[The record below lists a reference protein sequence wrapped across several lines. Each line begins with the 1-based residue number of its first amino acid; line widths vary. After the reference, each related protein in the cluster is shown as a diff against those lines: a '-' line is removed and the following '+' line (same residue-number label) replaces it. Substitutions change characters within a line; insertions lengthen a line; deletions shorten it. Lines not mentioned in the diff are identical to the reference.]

1 MHEARTFL
9 QDLALVCCV
18 AAVVAVI
25 FRRLRQPE
33 ALGYLL
39 AGIIV
44 GPHVPIPL
52 FVDSARIHDLSELGV
67 ILVMFAI
74 GIELSVGRFLR
85 VLPTAGLAGLIQIGG
100 MLWLGYIVGRLFGWT
115 WQESLFAGA
124 LVSISSTM
132 IVASTFAEQKVEPRL
147 SELAFGILI
156 VEDLAAVLLI
166 TLLTAITT
174 GSGVSADM
182 LLGTTGRLALFVL
195 ALLVGGFLVV
205 PRAIRAVSRLD
216 SPATLLVSS
225 VGLCFGLA
233 LLAQKLGYSVA
244 LGAFIAGSLV
254 AESGRARQ
262 VEHLIVPLRD
272 LFSAVFFVS
281 VGMMVDPAV
290 LLDQWAVI
298 LVLTVIVLAGKIWFV
313 ALGSFLSGAGIR
325 TSVRA
330 GMSLAQIGEFSFII
344 AGVGV
349 ASGAVGGFLYG
360 VAVAVAV
367 ITTFTTPWMVRV
379 SERAALL
386 VERRLPG
393 PLQTFATLYGAWLVA
408 LRRSPGE
415 PRRGSRVRRLAGML
429 VVDGAAIT
437 AIIVGVALAW
447 PRLADML
454 SEHLGLPQLVALPAI
469 VAGALLAAVPFA
481 LGVLRCARKLGVLL
495 ATSALPAQEPGKVD
509 LAAAPRKALI
519 LALQLSIIL
528 LVGIPIL
535 AVTQPFLPLFYGLP
549 ILLVVVTALG
559 IGLWRSTANL
569 EGHVRAGAQVV
580 IELLRRQS
588 EAEEPAL
595 DELEKLLPGLG
606 PMEAQ
611 RLAGDSP
618 AAGKTLAELNL
629 RGKTGA
635 AVLAILRH
643 DGGAVIPTGHEPLA
657 PGDVLAL
664 TGTAEAVASARAL
677 LAGGTAS
684 DAAPGTTRGTASDA
698 APGAAQDSE

>member
-1 MHEARTFL
+1 L

-25 FRRLRQPE
+25 FRRLRQPV

-52 FVDSARIHDLSELGV
+52 FADGQRIHDLSELGV
-67 ILVMFAI
+67 ILVMFSI
-74 GIELSVGRFLR
+74 GLEFSVGRFIR

-100 MLWLGYIVGRLFGWT
+100 MIWLGYTAGRIFGWT

-132 IVASTFAEQKVEPRL
+132 IVASTFAEQKVEHRL

-174 GSGVSADM
+174 GSGLSADM
-182 LLGTTGRLALFVL
+182 LLGTTGRLALFLL
-195 ALLVGGFLVV
+195 ALLVVGFLVV

-216 SPATLLVSS
+216 SQETLLVSS

-233 LLAQKLGYSVA
+233 LLAEKLGYSVA

-254 AESGRARQ
+254 AESGRAKQ

-272 LFSAVFFVS
+272 LFAAVFFVS

-290 LLDQWAVI
+290 LLDHWLVI
-298 LVLTVIVLAGKIWFV
+298 LALTVIVIVGNVWFV
-313 ALGSFLSGAGIR
+313 ALGSFLSGAGVR

-349 ASGAVGGFLYG
+349 ASGAIGSFLYG
-360 VAVAVAV
+360 IAVAVAV
-367 ITTFTTPWMVRV
+367 LTTFTTPWMVRV
-379 SERAALL
+379 SDRAALL

-393 PLQTFATLYGAWLVA
+393 PIQTFATLYETWLVA
-408 LRRSPGE
+408 LRKSPGE
-415 PRRGSRVRRLAGML
+415 ARRGSRVRRLIRLLA
-429 VVDGAAIT
+429 VDGAAIT
-437 AIIVGVALAW
+437 AIVVVVAVAW
-447 PRLADML
+447 PRLAVIL
-454 SEHLGLPQLVALPAI
+454 SEHLGLSQMVALPVI
-469 VAGALLAAVPFA
+469 VAGALLVALPFG
-481 LGVLRCARKLGVLL
+481 LGVLRCARKLGVVL
-495 ATSALPAQEPGKVD
+495 ATAALPAQAPGKVD
-509 LAAAPRKALI
+509 LAAAPRKAFI
-519 LALQLSIIL
+519 LALQLGIIL

-549 ILLVVVTALG
+549 ILLLVVAALG
-559 IGLWRSTANL
+559 IGLWRSTTNL
-569 EGHVRAGAQVV
+569 EGHVRAGAEV
-580 IELLRRQS
+580 IIEMLRSQS
-588 EAEEPAL
+588 ADEEPTLSEL
-595 DELEKLLPGLG
+595 DKLLPGLG
-606 PMEAQ
+606 PMTAQ
-611 RLAGDSP
+611 RIGGDSP
-618 AAGKTLAELNL
+618 AVGKTLAELNL

-635 AVLAILRH
+635 TVLAIVRQ
-643 DGGAVIPTGHEPLA
+643 DGAAVSPTGHETLA

-664 TGTAEAVASARAL
+664 TGSDEAVTAARAL
-677 LAGGTAS
+677 LTPGSAGEAANE
-684 DAAPGTTRGTASDA
+684 AAPESAKDG
-698 APGAAQDSE
+698 E

>member
-1 MHEARTFL
+1 L

-25 FRRLRQPE
+25 FRRLRQPV

-52 FVDSARIHDLSELGV
+52 FADGERIHNLSELGV

-74 GIELSVGRFLR
+74 GLEFSVGRFVR
-85 VLPTAGLAGLIQIGG
+85 VLPTAGLAGLIQITG
-100 MLWLGYIVGRLFGWT
+100 MIWLGYTAGRIFGWT
-115 WQESLFAGA
+115 WQESLFTGA

-132 IVASTFAEQKVEPRL
+132 IVASTFAEQKVEHRL

-174 GSGVSADM
+174 GAGVSADM
-182 LLGTTGRLALFVL
+182 LLGTTGKLALFLL
-195 ALLVGGFLVV
+195 AMLIVGFLVV
-205 PRAIRAVSRLD
+205 PRAIRAVSRLE
-216 SPATLLVSS
+216 SQETLLVSS

-233 LLAQKLGYSVA
+233 LLAEKLGYSVA

-262 VEHLIVPLRD
+262 IEHLIVPLRD
-272 LFSAVFFVS
+272 LFAAVFFVS

-290 LLDQWAVI
+290 LLEHWPVI
-298 LVLTVIVLAGKIWFV
+298 LALTVIVVAGNFWFV
-313 ALGSFLSGAGIR
+313 SLGSFLSGAGLR

-349 ASGAVGGFLYG
+349 TSGAIGSFLYG
-360 VAVAVAV
+360 IAVAVAV
-367 ITTFTTPWMVRV
+367 LTTFTTPWLVRA

-393 PLQTFATLYGAWLVA
+393 PLQTFATLYETWLA
-408 LRRSPGE
+408 TLRKSPDE
-415 PRRGSRVRRLAGML
+415 PRRGSRVRRLVRVLAI
-429 VVDGAAIT
+429 DGAVIT
-437 AIIVGVALAW
+437 AFVVVVAVSWPWLA
-447 PRLADML
+447 AIL
-454 SEHLGLPQLVALPAI
+454 SEYLGLPRVAALLVI
-469 VAGALLAAVPFA
+469 VAGATVLAMPFA
-481 LGVLRCARKLGVLL
+481 LGVLRGARKLGMLL

-509 LAAAPRKALI
+509 LAAAPRKAFVLT
-519 LALQLSIIL
+519 LQLSIIL
-528 LVGIPIL
+528 LIGIPIL

-549 ILLVVVTALG
+549 ILLVVVIALG
-559 IGLWRSTANL
+559 FGLWRSTANL
-569 EGHVRAGAQVV
+569 EGHVRAGAEVV
-580 IELLRRQS
+580 LELLRSQS
-588 EAEEPAL
+588 EEEQPELGA
-595 DELEKLLPGLG
+595 LEKLLPGLG
-606 PMEAQ
+606 PMTAH

-618 AAGKTLAELNL
+618 AVGKTLASLNL
-629 RGKTGA
+629 RGSTGA
-635 AVLAILRH
+635 TVLAILRQ
-643 DGGAVIPTGHEPLA
+643 DGGAVIPTGQETLA

-664 TGTAEAVASARAL
+664 TGTTEAVTAARAL
-677 LAGGTAS
+677 LASGTTPGSTSEAAPTVAPESAS
-684 DAAPGTTRGTASDA
+684 DR
-698 APGAAQDSE
+698 E

>member
-1 MHEARTFL
+1 L

-25 FRRLRQPE
+25 FRRLRQPV

-52 FVDSARIHDLSELGV
+52 FADGERIHNLSELGV

-74 GIELSVGRFLR
+74 GLEFSVGRFVR
-85 VLPTAGLAGLIQIGG
+85 VLPTAGLAGLIQIAG
-100 MLWLGYIVGRLFGWT
+100 MIWLGYTAGRIFGWT
-115 WQESLFAGA
+115 WQESLFTGA

-132 IVASTFAEQKVEPRL
+132 IVASTFAEQKVEHRL

-174 GSGVSADM
+174 GAGVSADM
-182 LLGTTGRLALFVL
+182 LLGTTGKLALFLV
-195 ALLVGGFLVV
+195 ALLIVGFLVV
-205 PRAIRAVSRLD
+205 PRAIRAVSRLE
-216 SPATLLVSS
+216 SQETLLVSS

-233 LLAQKLGYSVA
+233 LLAEKLGYSVA

-262 VEHLIVPLRD
+262 IEHLIVPLRD
-272 LFSAVFFVS
+272 LFAAVFFVS

-290 LLDQWAVI
+290 LLEHWPVI
-298 LVLTVIVLAGKIWFV
+298 LALTVIVVAGNFWFV
-313 ALGSFLSGAGIR
+313 SLGSFLSGAGLR

-349 ASGAVGGFLYG
+349 TSGAIGSFLYG
-360 VAVAVAV
+360 IAVAVAV
-367 ITTFTTPWMVRV
+367 LTTFTTPWLVRA

-393 PLQTFATLYGAWLVA
+393 PLQTFATLYETWLA
-408 LRRSPGE
+408 TLRKSPGE
-415 PRRGSRVRRLAGML
+415 PRRGSRVRRLVRVLAI
-429 VVDGAAIT
+429 DGAVIT
-437 AIIVGVALAW
+437 AFVVVVAVSWPWLAGI
-447 PRLADML
+447 L
-454 SEHLGLPQLVALPAI
+454 SESLGLPRMVALPVI
-469 VAGALLAAVPFA
+469 VAGAALLAMPFA
-481 LGVLRCARKLGVLL
+481 LGVLRGARKLGMLL

-509 LAAAPRKALI
+509 LAAAPRKAFVLT
-519 LALQLSIIL
+519 LQLSIIL
-528 LVGIPIL
+528 LIGIPIL

-549 ILLVVVTALG
+549 ILLVVVIALG
-559 IGLWRSTANL
+559 FGLWRSTANL
-569 EGHVRAGAQVV
+569 EGHVRAGAEVV
-580 IELLRRQS
+580 LELLRSQS
-588 EAEEPAL
+588 EEEQPELGA
-595 DELEKLLPGLG
+595 LEKLLPGLG
-606 PMEAQ
+606 PMTAH

-618 AAGKTLAELNL
+618 AVGKTLASLNL
-629 RGKTGA
+629 RGSTGA
-635 AVLAILRH
+635 TVLAILRQ
-643 DGGAVIPTGHEPLA
+643 DGGAVIPTGQETLA

-664 TGTAEAVASARAL
+664 TGTTEAVTAARAL
-677 LAGGTAS
+677 LASGTAS
-684 DAAPGTTRGTASDA
+684 EV
-698 APGAAQDSE
+698 APGAASEVAPESAPENASDSE